1 MFLGHA
7 ALAFKIVDGDL
18 DVVQGSVVVLELVVP
33 LSQKHVGVG
42 VRRLGHVEPFEQ
54 GIDAVPPALLHEIE
68 LSDRKARVDF
78 HRQGNIGLLDH
89 VLVGLQRRSVILAR
103 VVDEGV
109 QVVDIGQL
117 IAVQFVVPPT
127 GQHGVENFYR
137 RIHISGFGGG
147 LGFSQL
153 FVHLVAQSR
162 GAARFLPGVVL
173 LRVVLRLRRGK
184 AAQPGHRRGLRKHKL
199 CRQSQ
204 GGKKKGFA
212 LQGHHVGH
220 LKRSLCAVNPSVLG
234 RSGYCS
240 NS

>member
-1 MFLGHA
+1 M
-7 ALAFKIVDGDL
+7 
-18 DVVQGSVVVLELVVP
+18 
-33 LSQKHVGVG
+33 
-42 VRRLGHVEPFEQ
+42 
-54 GIDAVPPALLHEIE
+54 
-68 LSDRKARVDF
+68 
-78 HRQGNIGLLDH
+78 
-89 VLVGLQRRSVILAR
+89 
-103 VVDEGV
+103 DEGV
-109 QVVDIGQL
+109 QVVDIGQF

-127 GQHGVENFYR
+127 GQHGVEDFYR

-153 FVHLVAQSR
+153 FVHFVAQSR
-162 GAARFLPGVVL
+162 GAARFLLG
-173 LRVVLRLRRGK
+173 VVLRLRRGK

-204 GGKKKGFA
+204 GGKKESFA

-220 LKRSLCAVNPSVLG
+220 LKRSLCAVNPGVLG